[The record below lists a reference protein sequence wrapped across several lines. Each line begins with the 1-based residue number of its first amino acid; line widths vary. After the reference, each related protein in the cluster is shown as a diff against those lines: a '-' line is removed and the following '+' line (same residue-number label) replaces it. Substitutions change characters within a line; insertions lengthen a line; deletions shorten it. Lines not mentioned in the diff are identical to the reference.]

1 MRIVVVL
8 PAPFGPTRPKKHP
21 RGTSRST
28 PATAI
33 FSSNRFHKLLTT
45 TAGHSRAVGA
55 GSEAVS
61 LVGQP
66 RER

>member
-28 PATAI
+28 PATAT
-33 FSSNRFHKLLTT
+33 FWSNRFHSPLTA
-45 TAGHSRAVGA
+45 TAGHPAGA
-55 GSEAVS
+55 RLGSGVS

-66 RER
+66 LER